1 MTEYGVK
8 VKYQVSGAE
17 AAVNSAEQIVDKLD
31 EIVQS
36 VNRVNDKLDE
46 MGKTGS
52 EGFDEIGAGAEGSA
66 LQVAALGS
74 IIEKVAK
81 ITVGVAKKV
90 AEVFSEIMSQSIEYA
105 SALEES
111 ANVVE
116 VSFGDQADAVKAW
129 SKTTLDAYGLNEK
142 TAMQYAGTM
151 GAILKSSGVAES
163 AVANMSTALVDL
175 AGDVA
180 SLHNLSSDEAF
191 QKIRAGITGETEPL
205 KQLGVYMNEAN
216 LKAYALSK
224 GITTAY
230 KSMSE
235 ADKVLLRYAYIMEQ
249 TAVAQGD
256 YTRTREGYAN
266 SLRTL
271 QETWTELIGSIAGA
285 KDADGV
291 SLLDRI
297 AEIIGRITEMLR
309 SEAATDIINKIREFA
324 LKLVNVL
331 DKVLDVIGWIIEDWD
346 FWGPA
351 IEKTAKGISILS
363 LSFGNILAPI
373 GLAIKGV
380 QDLSDENENFITA
393 AVASANVAGAFIT
406 NHVRDVV
413 DFIFDMINGIANSFI
428 DVANFLANV
437 FRDPLGAAA
446 RLFADFADNVLQVI
460 GGIAGAIDGIFGSHL
475 KDSVMG
481 WSSNLR
487 DWAEKQGNGNYEQVI
502 KRLDLNTSALGWKRL
517 DYDDVYAETVKKVGP
532 ALEFDNLWSGLD
544 YLFSDKQNGL
554 LEKLKKG
561 NTAAYGDTDAILDL
575 ISGISDDT
583 GAIKNNTADNSS
595 ELAALRELAEQAAAT
610 RIANI
615 TISAPVSSSV
625 TMNGSGETDID
636 GFINRFTEAL
646 SEGLNSSFTSSIT
659 LFEEA
664 F

>member
-8 VKYQVSGAE
+8 VKYQVSGTE
-17 AAVNSAEQIVDKLD
+17 AAVNSADRIVDKLD
-31 EIVQS
+31 EVLNS
-36 VNRVNDKLDE
+36 VNRVNDTLDE
-46 MGKTGS
+46 MGTTGS

-74 IIEKVAK
+74 IIEKVARV
-81 ITVGVAKKV
+81 TVGVVKKA
-90 AEVFSEIMSQSIEYA
+90 AEVFSTIMSQSIEYA

-116 VSFGDQADAVKAW
+116 VSFGNQADAVKAW

-142 TAMQYAGTM
+142 SAMQYVSTM
-151 GAILKSSGVAES
+151 AAALRSTDVTDSAI
-163 AVANMSTALVDL
+163 ANMSMNLVNL
-175 AGDVA
+175 AGDIA
-180 SLHNLSSDEAF
+180 SFRNQDPETVFNKMQSGLMGMP
-191 QKIRAGITGETEPL
+191 RALYDLGIFMT
-205 KQLGVYMNEAN
+205 EAN
-216 LKAYALSK
+216 MKAYALSK
-224 GITTAY
+224 GISTPFD
-230 KSMSE
+230 KLSE
-235 ADKVLLRYAYIMEQ
+235 ADQILVRYAYLMEHS
-249 TAVAQGD
+249 TDAQGD
-256 YTRTREGYAN
+256 YANTSDRYAN

-271 QETWTELIGSIAGA
+271 QQTWTELIGSIASA

-297 AEIIGRITEMLR
+297 AEIIGRITDMLR

-324 LKLVNVL
+324 LKLVDVL
-331 DKVLDVIGWIIEDWD
+331 DKALSVVEWIVEDWD
-346 FWGPA
+346 FWSDVIP
-351 IEKTAKGISILS
+351 KVTKGISLTS
-363 LSFGNILAPI
+363 MSFGNLLTPI

-380 QDLSDENENFITA
+380 QDLSDQNENFVTA
-393 AVASANVAGAFIT
+393 TVGSLAVAGAFIV
-406 NHVRDVV
+406 NSVRGVV
-413 DFIFDMINGIANSFI
+413 DSILDMIDGLVNPVI
-428 DVANFLANV
+428 DFANFLANV

-446 RLFADFADNVLQVI
+446 RLFADFADDVLQLI
-460 GGIAGAIDGIFGSHL
+460 GGITGAIDDVFGSHL

-481 WSSNLR
+481 WSSDLR
-487 DWAEKQGNGNYEQVI
+487 SWAEKQSNGKYEQVI
-502 KRLDLNTSALGWKRL
+502 KRLDLSTSAFGWNRA
-517 DYDDVYAETVKKVGP
+517 DYRDVYDKTVKTVGP
-532 ALEFDNLWSGLD
+532 ALDIDNIFAGLD
-544 YLFSDKQNGL
+544 YLFNNKL
-554 LEKLKKG
+554 LDKLKKKDG
-561 NTAAYGDTDAILDL
+561 TDAYGDTDAILAL

-625 TMNGSGETDID
+625 TMNGSGETDLD

>member
-8 VKYQVSGAE
+8 VRYQVSGAE
-17 AAVNSAEQIVDKLD
+17 AAVNSADRIVDKLD
-31 EIVQS
+31 EVLNS
-36 VNRVNDKLDE
+36 VNRVNDRLGE
-46 MGKTGS
+46 MGTTGS

-74 IIEKVAK
+74 IIEKVARV
-81 ITVGVAKKV
+81 TVGVVKKA
-90 AEVFSEIMSQSIEYA
+90 AEVFSTIMSQSIEYA

-111 ANVVE
+111 ANVVD
-116 VSFGDQADAVKAW
+116 VSFGNQADAVKAW

-142 TAMQYAGTM
+142 SAMQYVSTM
-151 GAILKSSGVAES
+151 AAALRSTDVTDSAI
-163 AVANMSTALVDL
+163 ANMSMNLVNL
-175 AGDVA
+175 AGDIA
-180 SLHNLSSDEAF
+180 SFRNQDPETVFNKMQSGLMGMP
-191 QKIRAGITGETEPL
+191 RALYDLGIFMT
-205 KQLGVYMNEAN
+205 EAN
-216 LKAYALSK
+216 MKAYALSK
-224 GITTAY
+224 GISTPFE
-230 KSMSE
+230 KLSE
-235 ADKVLLRYAYIMEQ
+235 ADQILVRYAYLMEHS
-249 TAVAQGD
+249 ADAQGD
-256 YTRTREGYAN
+256 YANTSDRYAN

-271 QETWTELIGSIAGA
+271 QQTWTELIGSIAGA

-297 AEIIGRITEMLR
+297 AEIIGRITDMLR

-324 LKLVNVL
+324 LKLVDVL
-331 DKVLDVIGWIIEDWD
+331 DKALSVVEWIVEDWD
-346 FWGPA
+346 FWSDVIP
-351 IEKTAKGISILS
+351 KVTKGISLTS
-363 LSFGNILAPI
+363 MSFGNLLTPI

-380 QDLSDENENFITA
+380 QDLSDQNENFVTA
-393 AVASANVAGAFIT
+393 TVGSLAVAGAFIV
-406 NHVRDVV
+406 NSVRGVV
-413 DFIFDMINGIANSFI
+413 DSILDMIDGLVNPVI
-428 DVANFLANV
+428 DFANFLANV

-446 RLFADFADNVLQVI
+446 RLFADFADDVLQLI
-460 GGIAGAIDGIFGSHL
+460 GGIAGAIDDVFGSHL

-481 WSSNLR
+481 WSSDLR
-487 DWAEKQGNGNYEQVI
+487 SWAEKQSNGKYEQVI
-502 KRLDLNTSALGWKRL
+502 KRLDLSTSAFGWNRA
-517 DYDDVYAETVKKVGP
+517 DYRDVYDKTVKTVGP
-532 ALEFDNLWSGLD
+532 VLDIDNIFAGLD
-544 YLFSDKQNGL
+544 YLFSNKL
-554 LEKLKKG
+554 LDKLKKKDS
-561 NTAAYGDTDAILDL
+561 TDAYGDTDAILAL

-646 SEGLNSSFTSSIT
+646 SEGLNTSFTSSVT

>member
-17 AAVNSAEQIVDKLD
+17 AAVNSADRIVDKLD
-31 EIVQS
+31 EVLNS
-36 VNRVNDKLDE
+36 VNRVNDKLGD
-46 MGKTGS
+46 MGTTGS

-81 ITVGVAKKV
+81 ITVGVAKKLGE
-90 AEVFSEIMSQSIEYA
+90 AFTEIMSQSIEYA

-111 ANVVE
+111 ANVVD
-116 VSFGDQADAVKAW
+116 VTFGKQSDAVKDW
-129 SKTTLDAYGLNEK
+129 SRTTREAYGINEK
-142 TAMQYAGTM
+142 DAMTYVGTM
-151 GAILKSSGVAES
+151 GSILKASGVADNAIVEMSENLINLSGDLASFKNLDVES
-163 AVANMSTALVDL
+163 AFD
-175 AGDVA
+175 
-180 SLHNLSSDEAF
+180 
-191 QKIRAGITGETEPL
+191 KIRAGMVGQSRGLIDIGI
-205 KQLGVYMNEAN
+205 QMNEAT
-216 LKAYALSK
+216 LKAYALEK
-224 GITTAY
+224 GLSVAY
-230 KSMSE
+230 DKMS
-235 ADKVLLRYAYIMEQ
+235 ASDQMLVRYAWLMEN
-249 TAVAQGD
+249 TADAHGD
-256 YTRTREGYAN
+256 YGRTSEGYAN
-266 SLRTL
+266 GLRTL
-271 QETWTELIGSIAGA
+271 QKTWEELIGSIASA

-363 LSFGNILAPI
+363 FSFGNILAPI

-380 QDLSDENENFITA
+380 QDLSDQNENFVTA
-393 AVASANVAGAFIT
+393 TVGSLAVVGAFIV
-406 NHVRDVV
+406 NSVRGVV
-413 DFIFDMINGIANSFI
+413 DSILDMIDGLVNPVI
-428 DVANFLANV
+428 DFANFLANV

-446 RLFADFADNVLQVI
+446 RLFADFADDVLQLI
-460 GGIAGAIDGIFGSHL
+460 GGIAGAIDDVFGSHL

-481 WSSNLR
+481 WSSDLR
-487 DWAEKQGNGNYEQVI
+487 NWAEKQSNGKYEQVI
-502 KRLDLNTSALGWKRL
+502 KRLDLSTSAFGWNRA
-517 DYDDVYAETVKKVGP
+517 DYSDVYDKTVKTVGP
-532 ALEFDNLWSGLD
+532 MLDIDNIFAGLD
-544 YLFSDKQNGL
+544 YLFSNKQFD
-554 LEKLKKG
+554 KLKKKKDG
-561 NTAAYGDTDAILDL
+561 TDDYGDTDAILAL